1 MSRLAPSQ
9 RTTRLAAALIALL
22 LPLTGTA
29 QESSTGAERPLRLD
43 YRLGFRAEHSDNIR
57 RTQEVRISETVL
69 APNLAFVLD
78 SDSTRLLLQ
87 AAGDAEY
94 RVYQDDSFSNELFA
108 RVGLRADWRILPER
122 LSWAFEDYLGRQPID
137 AFAIDVP
144 DNQQRTNIFATGPTL
159 ALRPSSTTR
168 VLTELRYLDSYAEET
183 ADFNSQRVSLAVRAL
198 WQQTATSSLAGN
210 IEFADVDFDREGT
223 TIDPYQRLDA
233 YARIDRRGARIE
245 WSADLGASRIDFDGA
260 EGDRSGP
267 LVRLRYGHALNDITR
282 LELLGSR
289 SFSDAVEDL
298 VFSAPRLEDF
308 DLPVG
313 LPRLRGSFLTADPY
327 RETGF
332 SAALSRAG
340 ARVFLRADV
349 YWRDQEYL
357 LSTDLDQEV
366 RGLRLALSRAL
377 RSNLELSGFAGIDR
391 RDYTAINRDDRETT
405 LGLRLDWRVATNLE
419 LEFGIVRD
427 RRESSAVGEDYRDN
441 RVFVG
446 IVYSRL

>member
-1 MSRLAPSQ
+1 M
-9 RTTRLAAALIALL
+9 
-22 LPLTGTA
+22 A
-29 QESSTGAERPLRLD
+29 QDATTGAERPLRLD

-57 RTQEVRISETVL
+57 RTESDRISDTVL

-94 RVYQDDSFSNELFA
+94 RTYRDDSFANELYA

-122 LSWAFEDYLGRQPID
+122 LSWAVEDYLGRQPIN
-137 AFAIDVP
+137 ALAIDVP

-159 ALRPSSTTR
+159 ALRPSPTTR

-198 WQQTATSSLAGN
+198 WQQNATSSLAGN
-210 IEFADVDFDREGT
+210 VEFADVDFDREGS

-245 WSADLGASRIDFDGA
+245 WSADVGGSRIDFDGP

-267 LVRLRYGHALNDITR
+267 LLRLRYAHALNDITR
-282 LELLGSR
+282 LELTGAR

-327 RETGF
+327 RETGVA
-332 SAALSRAG
+332 AALSRAG
-340 ARVFLRADV
+340 ARLFLRADA

-366 RGLRLALSRAL
+366 RGLRVALSRPL
-377 RSNLELSGFAGIDR
+377 RSNLALAGFAGIDR
-391 RDYTAINRDDRETT
+391 RDYTSINREDRESV
-405 LGLRLDWRVATNLE
+405 LGLRLDWQVATNLE
-419 LEFGIVRD
+419 LEFGIARD
-427 RRESSAVGEDYRDN
+427 RRDSSAAGEDYRDN

-446 IVYSRL
+446 VIYNRL